1 MTVDD
6 LILHEDQAGVS
17 FAVKVDQ
24 DTGFVG
30 IYEHEPVSE
39 VSIGSDMVLLNQT
52 GIYFQEQDGSSGPA
66 IQMSQDSVHV
76 RSSDRINFIDSR
88 GAIALSV
95 ADNGVAINDQKQR
108 ISIDSHPIGFEVY
121 DSMMVSGDIYNVL
134 DDKIFPLNVKN
145 VFETKQERTINGI
158 EIDSVSS

>member
-88 GAIALSV
+88 GLLRCLLQIMGLRLMIKSNELAL
-95 ADNGVAINDQKQR
+95 I
-108 ISIDSHPIGFEVY
+108 
-121 DSMMVSGDIYNVL
+121 
-134 DDKIFPLNVKN
+134 
-145 VFETKQERTINGI
+145 RTRLGLRFMTA
-158 EIDSVSS
+158 